1 MHRVCIVGAGIGAE
15 HASGYAT
22 LPDSF
27 AIHSICDLDAARG
40 RRLADEYGAGFT
52 ADLNDVLA
60 DPTVDILDI
69 CLPPHLHFRA
79 CMAAL
84 DAGKKVICE
93 KPLATSLAE
102 ADALAARLAET
113 SGFLSPVFQYRY
125 GIGAS
130 QLHALMQAGLA
141 GSFFTGSLETH
152 WDRDSAYYGN
162 GWRGTWAGEQG
173 GAVLT
178 HARCVSGSAVHWAKG
193 AGKGAKKTDAVAAD
207 GGASTGSMST
217 THCTGLNILKDGK
230 DPEFMP
236 DDQYPDWLWTILD
249 PEKGNIAM
257 KTLGELEKELEAA
270 RGEIERMQPQAAAD
284 SQQLAAMGLNVEVD
298 PGTGK
303 VRVGSVRRGPGGGE
317 ESGENG
323 EIGEETRGPIPGAG
337 DSRAPSAGSVPGGL
351 LLGPEGAKTPAG
363 RAAVA
368 ALMAGLDVSREAG
381 DGEDDDDAFEA
392 PPNWKVADLS

>member
-178 HARCVSGSAVHWAKG
+178 HAIHIHDLLTAFLGPVAQVQAVLATRVNDIEVEDCAALVITLESGAPVTSSV
-193 AGKGAKKTDAVAAD
+193 
-207 GGASTGSMST
+207 
-217 THCTGLNILKDGK
+217 
-230 DPEFMP
+230 
-236 DDQYPDWLWTILD
+236 
-249 PEKGNIAM
+249 
-257 KTLGELEKELEAA
+257 TLGAA
-270 RGEIERMQPQAAAD
+270 GNTSRLRLLFEGFTVESDHAPYAPAAAPWHFT
-284 SQQLAAMGLNVEVD
+284 A
-298 PGTGK
+298 
-303 VRVGSVRRGPGGGE
+303 
-317 ESGENG
+317 
-323 EIGEETRGPIPGAG
+323 
-337 DSRAPSAGSVPGGL
+337 RAPSEQRAIDDVLASVRPVKNGYAGMFAVVADAL
-351 LLGPEGAKTPAG
+351 AG
-363 RAAVA
+363 RGGREVTLADGRRSLEFVTAVYHAARTGVPA
-368 ALMAGLDVSREAG
+368 ALPLDSAHPLYG
-381 DGEDDDDAFEA
+381 GWM
-392 PPNWKVADLS
+392 P